1 MKVRDDIVFF
11 EGRISRNLI
20 LRPMF
25 SNAYFLEDGDEVILF
40 DPSCGKEIARRI
52 EAHIRKRREAKAKWR
67 RAILIAGHSHMD
79 HANNFYLSDVIGADE
94 THVYVHERGFR
105 DGIVMNEPVT
115 FIKNMVEESKKYY
128 NFYLTPSGLTILFMY
143 PIVILD
149 KVSST
154 LAAEVFT
161 RLGALAWPPPVNG
174 STKPEPLK
182 EEDIQI
188 VDLGVIKVKGWRLG
202 NKVILATPGHSPCSV
217 SLFWPDRKAI
227 FTSDVDWYGNPVY
240 MSSSMRDCISSL
252 ETIKKLTKA
261 GKVEL
266 FLPAHGEMK
275 EGGEGILSHLDS
287 CIQHLEAM
295 KNEVLSAYRS
305 YKEKDVLRLTKILV
319 NEYPLFRT
327 LKQSQFPKS
336 VVLVHNIVTVC
347 LKEAGI
353 IA

>member
-1 MKVRDDIVFF
+1 MI
-11 EGRISRNLI
+11 
-20 LRPMF
+20 

-40 DPSCGKEIARRI
+40 DPSCGKEIAKRI
-52 EAHIRKRREAKAKWR
+52 EAYIRKRQEAKAEWK
-67 RAILIAGHSHMD
+67 RAILIAGHSHID
-79 HANNFYLSDVIGADE
+79 HANNFYLSDVIGAEE

-105 DGIVMNEPVT
+105 NGTVMNEPVS
-115 FIKNMVEESKKYY
+115 FFRKMIEESKKYY
-128 NFYLTPSGLTILFMY
+128 NFYLSVSRPAILLVY
-143 PIVILD
+143 PMMILD

-161 RLGALAWPPPVNG
+161 RLGALPWSPPVSG

-188 VDLGVIKVKGWRLG
+188 VDLGVIEVKGWRLG

-227 FTSDVDWYGNPVY
+227 FTSDADWYGNPVFL
-240 MSSSMRDCISSL
+240 SSSMKDCISSL
-252 ETIKKLTKA
+252 EMMNKLTKA

-266 FLPAHGEMK
+266 FLPAHGEVR
-275 EGGEGILSHLDS
+275 EGGENILNHLDS
-287 CIQHLEAM
+287 RIQHLEAM

-305 YKEKDVLRLTKILV
+305 YGEKDILRLTKILV

-327 LKQSQFPKS
+327 LNQSQFPKA

-347 LKEAGI
+347 LKEEGI